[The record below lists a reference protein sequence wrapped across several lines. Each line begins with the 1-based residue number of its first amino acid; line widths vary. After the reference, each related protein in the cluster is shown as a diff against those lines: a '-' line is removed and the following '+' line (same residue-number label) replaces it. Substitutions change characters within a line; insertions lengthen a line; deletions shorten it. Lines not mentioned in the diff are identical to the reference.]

1 MKYNTLLCFD
11 YGTKR
16 IGTAIGQSL
25 TGTATPLDIVHCH
38 KNRPD
43 WKQIEQLLEEW
54 KPDAIIVGIP
64 VTMDG
69 SPQVMTRAA
78 EKFASQLEGR
88 FRLPVFG
95 VDERLSTYEA
105 KTRTGEQREVDSVA
119 AQAILETW
127 LTGKK

>member
-25 TGTATPLDIVHCH
+25 TGTATPLDIVHCY

-69 SPQVMTRAA
+69 SAQVMTRAA

-127 LTGKK
+127 LTGTK